1 MIVIGNCD
9 KRLLQIMA
17 SITNRYRYYQVWHML
32 QNVTRSLQSVSGITQ
47 CGSYYTVRRNKLK
60 CKYLPCSF
68 VYAFSICH
76 QALTE
81 TLLKFGLLDS
91 CTVGNQFVMRK
102 LNNKTISNSI
112 FKGLLRAG
120 QGISVEEESTPPSNL
135 KMCDIKLYTS
145 KRDFKIQASDMKC
158 RVSFADV
165 IFFFQYILTIITLQQ
180 IFMILSL
187 ILAFSRLTLIKL
199 IQI

>member
-1 MIVIGNCD
+1 
-9 KRLLQIMA
+9 MA

-60 CKYLPCSF
+60 CKYLHCCF
-68 VYAFSICH
+68 AYAFSICH

-81 TLLKFGLLDS
+81 TLLKFGLLES
-91 CTVGNQFVMRK
+91 CTVGSQFVMRK
-102 LNNKTISNSI
+102 LNNKTMLNSI

-120 QGISVEEESTPPSNL
+120 QRMSVEEENTLPSNL

-145 KRDFKIQASDMKC
+145 KRDFKIQASHVKC
-158 RVSFADV
+158 RLSFAVV
-165 IFFFQYILTIITLQQ
+165 IAFFNIFQ
-180 IFMILSL
+180 
-187 ILAFSRLTLIKL
+187 R
-199 IQI
+199 